1 MGDKLAS
8 DSTLHQIL
16 MAALHHAPITAS
28 LLTVRNVSLKCENI
42 YAVRFP
48 IIFCSFIP
56 SHLHWLLINVDLWC
70 DLYNRSVCQSVKR
83 TLGAS
88 GAVGTTGSLMLHFS
102 CELKIGIT
110 WAPPGPL

>member
-8 DSTLHQIL
+8 DSTLHQTL

-48 IIFCSFIP
+48 IIFFLSFP
-56 SHLHWLLINVDLWC
+56 LIC
-70 DLYNRSVCQSVKR
+70 
-83 TLGAS
+83 
-88 GAVGTTGSLMLHFS
+88 
-102 CELKIGIT
+102 IGYS
-110 WAPPGPL
+110 